1 MASRRDVLIML
12 GVGLAAATAG
22 VVLAPRLGHPPAGS
36 EIAALRGARLT
47 GLDGQPAR
55 LDALNQH
62 ILVCNFWATWCP
74 PCVEEIPALMRVRE
88 SYKARNVEFVGIAI
102 DQAAKVREFATK
114 LAISYPVFLADGS
127 GIELVRTLG
136 NPSGGLPFTLVFD
149 RSRQVAARKLGAL
162 SEQEM
167 ARMLDQALAS

>member
-1 MASRRDVLIML
+1 MASRRDVLAML
-12 GVGLAAATAG
+12 GVGLVAAAG
-22 VVLAPRLGHPPAGS
+22 GLVLAPRLGNPPAGS
-36 EIAALRGARLT
+36 EIAALKGARLT
-47 GLDGQPAR
+47 GLDGLPAR
-55 LDALNQH
+55 LDALDQH

-88 SYKARNVEFVGIAI
+88 RYKARNVEFVGIAI

-136 NPSGGLPFTLVFD
+136 NSSGGLPFTLLFD
-149 RSRQVAARKLGAL
+149 RSRQVVARKLGAL

-167 ARMLDQALAS
+167 TGMVEKALAG